1 MEEHLLEQ
9 VTGQD
14 ERRAVLE
21 QEGYPGGQVGEWH
34 SVRGSFGVV
43 WG

>member
-1 MEEHLLEQ
+1 MEEYLFEQ
-9 VTGQD
+9 TASQD
-14 ERRAVLE
+14 ERRAVFE
-21 QEGYPGGQVGEWH
+21 QEGYLGGKVGEWD